1 MAWND
6 LFSALALVLVIEG
19 IMPFVAPDKWKA
31 MLAQVLQLDDRT
43 LRIFGGV
50 LMVTGIVVLYSIN
63 R

>member
-1 MAWND
+1 VWND

-19 IMPFVAPDKWKA
+19 IMPFVAPDKWKH
-31 MLAQVLQLDDRT
+31 MLTQVMQFDDRT

-50 LMVTGIVVLYSIN
+50 LMVTGLVILYSIN

>member
-1 MAWND
+1 LAWND

-19 IMPFVAPDKWKA
+19 IMPFVAPDKWKN

>member
-31 MLAQVLQLDDRT
+31 MLAQVLQLDDRN

-50 LMVTGIVVLYSIN
+50 LMVTGIVILYSIN

>member
-1 MAWND
+1 MWND

-19 IMPFVAPDKWKA
+19 IMPFVAPDKWKS
-31 MLAQVLQLDDRT
+31 MLAQVLQLDDRI

-50 LMVTGIVVLYSIN
+50 LMVTGIVILYSIN